1 MKGFTAADVP
11 DQTGKTIF
19 ITGANAG
26 LGFEAAK
33 VLAGKGARVLIGCR
47 SQSKAS
53 QAVADIL
60 TAHPDADID
69 IVALD
74 LASLESIKSAA
85 AAVEQEAQLDVLIN
99 NAGIMIPPYELTADG
114 FESQFGVNHLGPFA
128 LTGLLLNK
136 LRSNPNARVVSTA
149 SIAHKRGKIFFDDI
163 NAEKRY
169 NPVTRYA
176 QSKLANL
183 LFGYELQRR
192 LSAVS
197 DDTLSVVAHPGIAE
211 TELSRYVPGPL
222 KLLMPLMTPLM
233 NSAAQ
238 GAWPT
243 LLAATGE
250 QVASGDYYGPSK
262 RWETAGPAIKVR
274 STRASHD
281 ADVAKRL
288 WELSIEMT
296 GIDPGI

>member
-47 SQSKAS
+47 SQPKAS
-53 QAVADIL
+53 QAMADIL
-60 TAHPDADID
+60 SAHPHANID
-69 IVALD
+69 MVALD

-85 AAVEQEAQLDVLIN
+85 AVVEQEAQLDVLIN
-99 NAGIMIPPYELTADG
+99 NAGIMVPPFELTTDG

-128 LTGLLLNK
+128 LTALLLKK

-149 SIAHKRGKIFFDDI
+149 SIAHKTGKIFFDDI
-163 NAEKRY
+163 SAEKRY

-183 LFGYELQRR
+183 LFGYELRRR
-192 LSAVS
+192 LLAVN
-197 DDTLSVVAHPGIAE
+197 DETLSVMAHPGIAE

-222 KLLMPLMTPLM
+222 RMLMPLMTPFM
-233 NSAAQ
+233 NSAAE

-243 LLAATGE
+243 LLAAAGE
-250 QVASGDYYGPSK
+250 QVASGDYYGPCK
-262 RWETAGPAIKVR
+262 RLETAGPAVKVR

-281 ADVAKRL
+281 VNAAKRL
-288 WELSIEMT
+288 WELSIDMT

>member
-33 VLAGKGARVLIGCR
+33 VLAGKGARILLGCR

-60 TAHPDADID
+60 IAHPDANID
-69 IVALD
+69 IIALD
-74 LASLESIKSAA
+74 LASLKSIKSAA
-85 AAVEQEAQLDVLIN
+85 AVVEQEARLDVLIN
-99 NAGIMIPPYELTADG
+99 NAGIMFPPFELTTDG

-128 LTGLLLNK
+128 LTALLLKK
-136 LRSNPNARVVSTA
+136 LRSNLNARVVSTA
-149 SIAHKRGKIFFDDI
+149 SIAHKTSTIFFDDI
-163 NAEKRY
+163 TAKKRY

-192 LSAVS
+192 LFAVN
-197 DDTLSVVAHPGIAE
+197 DATLSVMAHPGIAE

-222 KLLMPLMTPLM
+222 RMLMSLITPLM
-233 NSAAQ
+233 NSAAE

-243 LLAATGE
+243 LLAATGN
-250 QVASGDYYGPSK
+250 QVASGYYYGPCK
-262 RWETAGPAIKVR
+262 RLETAGPAIKVS

-281 ADVAKRL
+281 VKVAKRL
-288 WELSIEMT
+288 WELSIDMT

>member
-1 MKGFTAADVP
+1 MKGFTAADVT
-11 DQTGKTIF
+11 DQSGKTFF

-47 SQSKAS
+47 SQSRAS

-60 TAHPDADID
+60 AGYPDADID
-69 IVALD
+69 IIALD
-74 LASLESIKSAA
+74 LASLDSIKRAA
-85 AAVEQEAQLDVLIN
+85 AAVEREAKLDVLIN
-99 NAGIMIPPYELTADG
+99 NAGIMVPPYELTEDG

-128 LTGLLLNK
+128 LTGLLLDK
-136 LRSNPNARVVSTA
+136 LRSTANARVVSTA
-149 SIAHKRGKIFFDDI
+149 SIAHKSGRIFFDDI
-163 NAEKRY
+163 NAERRY

-192 LSAVS
+192 LSAANA
-197 DDTLSVVAHPGIAE
+197 DTISVMAHPGIAE

-222 KLLMPLMTPLM
+222 KMLMPLMMPLM
-233 NSAAQ
+233 NSAHQ

-250 QVASGDYYGPSK
+250 QVAGGDYYGPSK
-262 RWETAGPAIKVR
+262 RVETAGPAVKVR
-274 STRASHD
+274 STRASRNE
-281 ADVAKRL
+281 DVARRL